1 MTGVLRHFLSAIFSI
16 DLKVLSLRYD
26 LKTCQ
31 TKCKE
36 ENGHLPYL
44 YQALDR
50 DIANG
55 IYRGAALKHLF
66 RVEVHWSEPFG
77 FG

>member
-1 MTGVLRHFLSAIFSI
+1 MTGILRQFLSAIFSI
-16 DLKVLSLRYD
+16 DFKVLSLRYD

-50 DIANG
+50 DIVND
-55 IYRGAALKHLF
+55 IYLVWLQVF
-66 RVEVHWSEPFG
+66 PL
-77 FG
+77 

>member
-1 MTGVLRHFLSAIFSI
+1 MTGVLRQFLSVIFSI

-31 TKCKE
+31 TKCRE

-50 DIANG
+50 TTVYILGVVASVS
-55 IYRGAALKHLF
+55 IIT
-66 RVEVHWSEPFG
+66 RVK
-77 FG
+77 

>member
-1 MTGVLRHFLSAIFSI
+1 MTAILRQLLSTIFSI
-16 DLKVLSLRYD
+16 DFKVLALRYD
-26 LKTCQ
+26 LNTCQ

-50 DIANG
+50 TI
-55 IYRGAALKHLF
+55 
-66 RVEVHWSEPFG
+66 
-77 FG
+77 